1 MRTTALLGL
10 NFKGGAN
17 TSVAIAL
24 GHSIHCD
31 RPVCGRGTWTTREMC
46 EVCISTIDFKI
57 EDKIKTQLEIL
68 KRLDTYVIS
77 TNVKCTIAISYC
89 AAVVGWILS
98 SLEKLM
104 SNIPAG
110 AAYTISGICL
120 TIGIGMTFICLARAL
135 KIIFPI
141 TFSSPTNHNGASNIF
156 YGDVAA
162 ISAVQYLKNF
172 QSIDCISFSNDLAEQ
187 IHTVSC
193 IAKSKFDSLK
203 SLTLLIVIG
212 NILPL
217 SAFSLI
223 KISAYLVGVK
233 P

>member
-1 MRTTALLGL
+1 MRTTALPGL
-10 NFKGGAN
+10 NFKGGA
-17 TSVAIAL
+17 TTCVAIAL
-24 GHSIHCD
+24 GHCIDSD
-31 RPVCGRGTWTTREMC
+31 RQVCGIRIWTTREMC
-46 EVCISTIDFKI
+46 EVCTSTIDFKI

-89 AAVVGWILS
+89 AAVVGWVLS
-98 SLEKLM
+98 NIEKLI
-104 SNIPAG
+104 SNIPTG
-110 AAYTISGICL
+110 AAYTISGACL
-120 TIGIGMTFICLARAL
+120 IVGMGMTFICLAKAL

-141 TFSSPTNHNGASNIF
+141 TFSSPTNHKGASNIF

-172 QSIDCISFSNDLAEQ
+172 QSVDYIAFSNDLSEQ

-193 IAKSKFDSLK
+193 IAKNKFDSLK
-203 SLTLLIVIG
+203 SLTILIVAG

-217 SAFSLI
+217 SIFSLI
-223 KISAYLVGVK
+223 KLSSFLVGVK